1 MSDQYITRAE
11 LALRLDVSK
20 DTVRRNEKTW
30 GIWAFRR
37 QLGPYLIKFKR
48 TPTLTLLKAKGLID

>member
-20 DTVRRNEKTW
+20 DTVSRNEKAW
-30 GIWAFRR
+30 GIWAYRR
-37 QLGPYLIKFKR
+37 RMGPRLIKFKR
-48 TPTLTLLKAKGLID
+48 HQTLTLLRAKGLID